1 MGYGNQVPSY
11 EDGRFVACFV
21 MVFGALFLSMPLAI
35 IGNEY
40 DNAWN
45 EVVAEREEAERL
57 AKEKEQK
64 LLSILNGST
73 GQHHQIGGTSAS
85 GVEET
90 SSGAATVP
98 VVVSSESEEEDK
110 ARRGLEADK
119 AKVVGDPVVTVHKM
133 IRENICSLKSACG
146 DDDDATDDAA
156 VVGASIR
163 VTSQKKFLSPMLLL
177 HYCELCGNL
186 QFLINSMRSQFAF
199 LVKHHLQQLQSD
211 LLVAPTTTATTTG
224 TGSHRRMSLFSHG
237 KASADKRE
245 PKVVRER
252 ERETGLNAIEEEDDD
267 DEGGAHVK
275 NKADVAPAPVVVR
288 RSSTDLRSSIAER
301 LLNRTQSGRTRVSLY
316 AKMLKL
322 VGNVDDVERKRSRTG
337 SDEFIEQMNRHT
349 KDPDSL
355 RTRIWVMLEFP
366 NSSIEARCIQIILL
380 ILIIWSVFMLYTQ
393 TVTSLTLYGESTAIC
408 QVVVKLY
415 CSDKFNQTTDEGCFV
430 MGSDQRRL
438 QYNCDGPQCF
448 GYGSNFGATGSNSTC
463 SNTLHPPFQ
472 SAAELTYTYGTPY
485 LLTSRNQ
492 MNRINPICH
501 RIECTDNSNMHS
513 DGQPIWIATE
523 FLTNIVFTIEIALRV
538 FVSVSVREYVSDIM
552 NIFDILSV
560 APFFSVL
567 FNTLINK
574 SFAALNFSILSSSPQ
589 PIILITMRSFKV
601 RYLLHLSMHLSMHVC
616 MHA

>member
-1 MGYGNQVPSY
+1 
-11 EDGRFVACFV
+11 

-64 LLSILNGST
+64 LLSILGST
-73 GQHHQIGGTSAS
+73 GQHHQIGS

-90 SSGAATVP
+90 SNGAATVP
-98 VVVSSESEEEDK
+98 VVVSSESEEADK
-110 ARRGLEADK
+110 ARRGLETDK

-133 IRENICSLKSACG
+133 IRENICSLKSICG
-146 DDDDATDDAA
+146 DSDDDDATDDAT
-156 VVGASIR
+156 VVGAEIR
-163 VTSQKKFLSPMLLL
+163 VTSQRKFLSPMLLL

-211 LLVAPTTTATTTG
+211 LLLAPTTAAGTATTTAPGG
-224 TGSHRRMSLFSHG
+224 TGTHRRMSLFNHG

-245 PKVVRER
+245 PKAVRER
-252 ERETGLNAIEEEDDD
+252 EREMGLNAIEEEDDD
-267 DEGGAHVK
+267 EEGGAHVN
-275 NKADVAPAPVVVR
+275 NKAAVAPAPAPVVVR

-301 LLNRTQSGRTRVSLY
+301 LLNRTQSGRKTSTRISLY

-322 VGNVDDVERKRSRTG
+322 VGSVDDVERKRSRTG
-337 SDEFIEQMNRHT
+337 SEEFFEQMNRHT
-349 KDPDSL
+349 KDSDSL

-393 TVTSLTLYGESTAIC
+393 TVTSLTLYGESTTRC
-408 QVVVKLY
+408 QEVVKLY
-415 CSDKFNQTTDEGCFV
+415 CSDKFNQTTDEGCFIS
-430 MGSDQRRL
+430 GSDQRLL

-448 GYGSNFGATGSNSTC
+448 GYGGNFGAMGSNSTC
-463 SNTLHPPFQ
+463 SNTMHPPFQ

-485 LLTSRNQ
+485 LLTSRDQ

-501 RIECTDNSNMHS
+501 RIECTDNSNMYS

-523 FLTNIVFTIEIALRV
+523 FLTNIVFTIEITLRA
-538 FVSVSVREYVSDIM
+538 FVSISVREYVTDIM

-560 APFFSVL
+560 APFFLVL
-567 FNTLINK
+567 FNTLIHK
-574 SFAALNFSILSSSPQ
+574 SFASLNFSILSSSPQ
-589 PIILITMRSFKV
+589 PIIFITMRSFKV
-601 RYLLHLSMHLSMHVC
+601 RYLLHLSMHVSMHVC
-616 MHA
+616 MHS